1 MAFGQQVD
9 IACKGRRTG
18 VRGAKE
24 VRRVDRQDLPVA
36 HAHSG
41 HMVDK
46 TTRGRADRAGLT
58 VVGRHRCD
66 MAHNARTVIE
76 RLLQTLLV
84 VVIDDRRS
92 QRIQVERDGAIV
104 NLALVTANHIAR
116 TFVERRNRHAV

>member
-1 MAFGQQVD
+1 
-9 IACKGRRTG
+9 
-18 VRGAKE
+18 
-24 VRRVDRQDLPVA
+24 
-36 HAHSG
+36 
-41 HMVDK
+41 
-46 TTRGRADRAGLT
+46 
-58 VVGRHRCD
+58 

-76 RLLQTLLV
+76 RLLQTLLG